1 MQETYFLEGFKLPA
15 TIWSSSI
22 HGSLSELKM
31 HIILIPISVFCL
43 WPQGGECNYGDH
55 RQSSLW
61 GSSGSRVT
69 RYAEY
74 DPPIILP
81 DKKEQIVKAASNYT
95 LTCEGSRGVNWRI
108 PGDSKSDLRTRLSIV
123 NRQTTSQVR
132 PNTATVYVAE
142 LRLTRLKFTDT
153 GTFTCTYNGTTDIT
167 SIDNSTKV
175 ALMIGILD
183 QWFWISWICSLFGRG
198 IRCGSLKVNENSTIL
213 LTIQF

>member
-1 MQETYFLEGFKLPA
+1 M
-15 TIWSSSI
+15 
-22 HGSLSELKM
+22 LK
-31 HIILIPISVFCL
+31 ILILISVVCL
-43 WPQGGECNYGDH
+43 WPQGGECNYYGDL
-55 RQSSLW
+55 RQSSIW
-61 GSSGSRVT
+61 GTSASRVT

-81 DKKEQIVKAASNYT
+81 DKKEQIVKAASDYT

-108 PGDSKSDLRTRLSIV
+108 PSDSQPDLRNRLSMV
-123 NRQTTSQVR
+123 HRQTTSQVR

-175 ALMIGILD
+175 GCITD
-183 QWFWISWICSLFGRG
+183 DR
-198 IRCGSLKVNENSTIL
+198 
-213 LTIQF
+213 